1 LVFPAGGASMG
12 SVHVDL
18 LQEYRR
24 ATMFFESG
32 DPLGAAR
39 LLEPIVEAEPGNA
52 AVRLLLARA
61 YFNSAQLAGAEAQL
75 RTLIEHDPSDHYAHH
90 VLGRT
95 LERAGRFREALPHL
109 RLAAA
114 MKRHRDYVDA
124 LHRVETWL
132 GMRGHRA
139 VGAE

>member
-1 LVFPAGGASMG
+1 MSAGPSVG
-12 SVHVDL
+12 SVYVDL
-18 LQEYRR
+18 LEEYRR

-39 LLEPIVEAEPGNA
+39 LLEPIVEAEPHNA
-52 AVRLLLARA
+52 AVRQLLARA

-75 RTLIEHDPSDHYAHH
+75 RALIEHDPSDHYAHH

-109 RLAAA
+109 RLATA
-114 MKRHRDYVDA
+114 MKEDQHYRDA
-124 LHRVETWL
+124 LRRVEAWL
-132 GMRGHRA
+132 GRSESA
-139 VGAE
+139 